1 MPHGK
6 IQDFTQ
12 LDSWTKSHELA
23 KLIFEC
29 SKRLPKHDILRVQ
42 MERSALSI
50 TSNIAE
56 GFGRQSIQ
64 DKRHFYIMARGSGY
78 ELKNQI
84 LLARDLGKI
93 DGSQYIELSNLSAD
107 STRLIH
113 GLIRSLDKSRA
124 NS

>member
-1 MPHGK
+1 
-6 IQDFTQ
+6 
-12 LDSWTKSHELA
+12 
-23 KLIFEC
+23 
-29 SKRLPKHDILRVQ
+29 
-42 MERSALSI
+42 
-50 TSNIAE
+50 
-56 GFGRQSIQ
+56 
-64 DKRHFYIMARGSGY
+64 MARGSGY